1 MRNAHAVEQPVRIAH
16 LTHPDVTPM
25 HTIMKPTLL
34 ISHKVIAEFS
44 SRINDILGAA
54 PKPLELLPFIPD
66 MQLTPAQID
75 NIEAVY
81 YSRDIWEGTEKSALS
96 PAAQAFWNIV
106 DRTRNV
112 KWIAV
117 YSAGTDQK
125 RYQDCM
131 RRGMRLTTGAG
142 AQADA
147 VGLACVAGVLALAR
161 GVPYWLGAQQ
171 RREWSPLRG
180 KDVPPDIP
188 GQTAVIVGM
197 GYIGTVIARVLHAAG
212 MKTIGIR
219 RNAAPA
225 EHFDEVLPPAAI
237 DGLLPACDWLV
248 IACPLTPDTRNLID
262 TRRLALMKPGAG
274 IANIARG
281 EIIDEAALA
290 DALKA
295 KRLRHAYLDVFNTE
309 PLPPESPFWDLPN
322 VLISPH
328 NAGASTGT
336 YARGVEIFLRNLSN
350 YLRAQPL
357 ENKATI
363 I

>member
-1 MRNAHAVEQPVRIAH
+1 
-16 LTHPDVTPM
+16 
-25 HTIMKPTLL
+25 MKPTLL
-34 ISHKVIAEFS
+34 ISSKVIAEYGA
-44 SRINDILGAA
+44 RINDILAGA
-54 PKPLELLPFIPD
+54 PKQIDLLPFTPELK
-66 MQLTPAQID
+66 LTPAQID
-75 NIEAVY
+75 NIEAAY

-96 PAAQAFWNIV
+96 PAAQAFWNIL
-106 DRTRNV
+106 DHTHHM
-112 KWIAV
+112 KWVAV

-125 RYQDCM
+125 RYQGAM
-131 RRGMRLTTGAG
+131 KRGMRLTTGAG

-147 VGLACVAGVLALAR
+147 VGLACVASVLALAR
-161 GVPYWLGAQQ
+161 GIPYWLGAQQ

-180 KDVPPDIP
+180 KNVPPDIP
-188 GQTAVIVGM
+188 GQTAVIIGT

-219 RNAAPA
+219 RNAVPV
-225 EHFDEVLPPAAI
+225 EHFDQVLPPSAL
-237 DGLLPACDWLV
+237 DGLLPTCDWLV
-248 IACPLTPDTRNLID
+248 IACPLAPETRNLID
-262 TRRLALMKPGAG
+262 SRRIALMKPSAG

-290 DALKA
+290 DTLKA

-309 PLPPESPFWDLPN
+309 PLPPESPLWDLPN

-336 YARGVEIFLRNLSN
+336 YARGVEIFLRNLGN
-350 YLRAQPL
+350 YLGGMPM
-357 ENKATI
+357 ENEASI

>member
-1 MRNAHAVEQPVRIAH
+1 MN
-16 LTHPDVTPM
+16 
-25 HTIMKPTLL
+25 PTLL
-34 ISHKVIAEFS
+34 ISSKVIAEYG
-44 SRINDILGAA
+44 SRLNEILIGA
-54 PKPLELLPFIPD
+54 PRPLELLPFTPD
-66 MQLTPAQID
+66 LQLAPDAID
-75 NIEAVY
+75 NIEAAY

-96 PAAQAFWNIV
+96 PAAQAFWGIL
-106 DRTRNV
+106 DRTHHM
-112 KWIAV
+112 KWVAV

-125 RYQDCM
+125 RYQDAM
-131 RRGMRLTTGAG
+131 KRGMRLTTGAG

-147 VGLACVAGVLALAR
+147 VGLAAVAGVLALAR
-161 GVPYWLGAQQ
+161 GVPHWLGAQQ

-188 GQTAVIVGM
+188 GQTAVIVGI

-225 EHFDEVLPPAAI
+225 IHFDQVLPPSSI
-237 DGLLPACDWLV
+237 DSLLPTCDWLV
-248 IACPLTPDTRNLID
+248 IACPLTTETRNLID
-262 TRRLALMKPGAG
+262 ARRLALMKPSAG

-290 DALKA
+290 DALKT

-309 PLPPESPFWDLPN
+309 PLPTESPFWDLPN

-336 YARGVEIFLRNLSN
+336 YARGVEIFLRNLEN
-350 YLRAQPL
+350 YLRGRAL
-357 ENKATI
+357 ENEASVT
-363 I
+363 

>member
-1 MRNAHAVEQPVRIAH
+1 
-16 LTHPDVTPM
+16 
-25 HTIMKPTLL
+25 MKPSLL
-34 ISHKVIAEFS
+34 ISSKVIAEFDP
-44 SRINDILGAA
+44 RINDIVAGA
-54 PKPLELLPFIPD
+54 PKPLELLPFTPD
-66 MQLTPAQID
+66 LKLTPAQID
-75 NIEAVY
+75 NIEAAY

-96 PAAQAFWNIV
+96 PAAQAFWNII

-117 YSAGTDQK
+117 YSAGTDQD
-125 RYQDCM
+125 RYQDAM
-131 RRGMRLTTGAG
+131 KRGMRLTTGAG

-147 VGLACVAGVLALAR
+147 VGLAAVAGILALAR
-161 GVPYWLGAQQ
+161 GIPYWLSAQQ

-219 RNAAPA
+219 RHVVPGKPTA
-225 EHFDEVLPPAAI
+225 HFDQVLPPSALV
-237 DGLLPACDWLV
+237 GLLPTCDWLV
-248 IACPLTPDTRNLID
+248 IACPLVPATRNLID
-262 TRRLALMKPGAG
+262 VHRLALMKPSAG

-290 DALKA
+290 DALKR

-309 PLPPESPFWDLPN
+309 PLPQESPLWDLSN

-357 ENKATI
+357 ENEASVE
-363 I
+363 

>member
-1 MRNAHAVEQPVRIAH
+1 
-16 LTHPDVTPM
+16 
-25 HTIMKPTLL
+25 MKPALL
-34 ISHKVIAEFS
+34 ISSRVIAEYGP
-44 SRINDILGAA
+44 RLNDILASA
-54 PKPLELLPFIPD
+54 PRQMELLPFTPD
-66 MQLTPAQID
+66 LQLAPAAID
-75 NIEAVY
+75 NIEAAY

-96 PAAQAFWNIV
+96 PAAQAFWGIL
-106 DRTRNV
+106 DRTHNM
-112 KWIAV
+112 KWVAV

-125 RYQDCM
+125 RYQDAM
-131 RRGMRLTTGAG
+131 KRGMRLTTGAG

-147 VGLACVAGVLALAR
+147 VGLAATAGVLALAR
-161 GVPYWLGAQQ
+161 GIPYWLAAQQ

-188 GQTAVIVGM
+188 GQIAVIVGI
-197 GYIGTVIARVLHAAG
+197 GYIGKVIARVLHAAG

-225 EHFDEVLPPAAI
+225 EHFDQVLPPSAL
-237 DGLLPACDWLV
+237 DSLLPICDWLV
-248 IACPLTPDTRNLID
+248 IACPLTPETRNLID

-309 PLPPESPFWDLPN
+309 PLPTESPFWDLPN

-336 YARGVEIFLRNLSN
+336 YARGVEIFLRNLEN
-350 YLRAQPL
+350 YLRGRGM
-357 ENKATI
+357 ENEASVN
-363 I
+363 

>member
-1 MRNAHAVEQPVRIAH
+1 
-16 LTHPDVTPM
+16 
-25 HTIMKPTLL
+25 MKPTLL
-34 ISHKVIAEFS
+34 ISSRVIAEFGP
-44 SRINDILGAA
+44 RLNDILSGAH
-54 PKPLELLPFIPD
+54 KPLELQPFTPD
-66 MQLTPAQID
+66 TQLTPAQID

-147 VGLACVAGVLALAR
+147 VGLAAVAGVLALAR
-161 GVPYWLGAQQ
+161 GIPYWLNAQQ

-180 KDVPPDIP
+180 KDVPRDIP

-212 MKTIGIR
+212 MHTIGVR
-219 RNAAPA
+219 RSVTPA
-225 EHFDEVLPPAAI
+225 KHFDQVLPPSAL
-237 DGLLPACDWLV
+237 DRVLPACDWLV
-248 IACPLTPDTRNLID
+248 IACPLVPETRNLID
-262 TRRLALMKPGAG
+262 TRRLALMKPTAG

-281 EIIDEAALA
+281 EIIDESALA

-295 KRLRHAYLDVFNTE
+295 GRLRHAYLDVFNTE

-357 ENKATI
+357 ENEAAVI
-363 I
+363 

>member
-1 MRNAHAVEQPVRIAH
+1 MPA
-16 LTHPDVTPM
+16 
-25 HTIMKPTLL
+25 LL
-34 ISHKVIAEFS
+34 ISSKVIAEFGP
-44 SRINDILGAA
+44 RLNDILAGA
-54 PKPLELLPFIPD
+54 PKPLDLLPFTPGL
-66 MQLTPAQID
+66 QLTSSQID
-75 NIEAVY
+75 NIEAAY

-96 PAAQAFWNIV
+96 PAAQAFWNIIE
-106 DRTRNV
+106 RTRNV

-180 KDVPPDIP
+180 KDLPADIP

-197 GYIGTVIARVLHAAG
+197 GYIGTVIARVLHATG

-219 RNAAPA
+219 RSAVSNKAA
-225 EHFDEVLPPAAI
+225 EHFDQVLPPSAL
-237 DGLLPACDWLV
+237 DGLLPTCDWLV
-248 IACPLTPDTRNLID
+248 IACPLVPETRNLID
-262 TRRLALMKPGAG
+262 ARRLALMKPSAG

-295 KRLRHAYLDVFNTE
+295 GRLRHAYLDVFHTE
-309 PLPPESPFWDLPN
+309 PLPTASPLWDLPN

-336 YARGVEIFLRNLSN
+336 YARGVEIFLRNLVN
-350 YLRAQPL
+350 YLRELAL
-357 ENKATI
+357 ENEAAVI
-363 I
+363 E